1 MKTLVVKTHA
11 FGDSLLAT
19 PAVAALIAEGD
30 SVTVLTGPS
39 SLPVWERLPGITEL
53 IQSPAPCSTAKLFLW
68 SVLNLQRGYDRVLHF
83 GSSVNAYRW
92 LRFLTGLKAVSG
104 GDGKTGFGVA
114 RPAAEDYCRIA
125 GVQCSSL
132 QPVFPV
138 TQVEM
143 NSAGKHSGVSPYVV
157 LAPGGARNARD
168 FVPQKRWP
176 VSRWGEVSLYL
187 QSKGFRVFLVGGQ
200 QDKSEISSVSG
211 VNLAGKL
218 TWGETAAL
226 ISRATLFAG
235 NDSGP
240 AHLAVA
246 GDTPALILFGPTDP
260 DALYEKG
267 SIIPLCGTVSCSPC
281 YANSIFPGCAFDEDC
296 MTSIE
301 TERVFH
307 ALEGMLQK

>member
-1 MKTLVVKTHA
+1 MVKTHA

-19 PAVAALIAEGD
+19 PAVAALIAGGD

-39 SLPVWERLPGITEL
+39 SLPVWERLPGIAEL
-53 IQSPAPCSTAKLFLW
+53 VQSPAPCNTAQLFLW
-68 SVLNLQRGYDRVLHF
+68 SALNPQRGFDRVFHF

-92 LRFLTGLKAVSG
+92 LRFLTGLKAISG
-104 GDGKTGFGVA
+104 GDGKTGFGVS

-132 QPVFPV
+132 KPVFPV
-138 TQVEM
+138 TQLEM
-143 NSAGKHSGVSPYVV
+143 DSADRHTGVLPFVV

-176 VSRWGEVSLYL
+176 VSRWGKVSLYL

-200 QDKSEISSVSG
+200 RDKSEIASVSG

-226 ISRATLFAG
+226 ISRAALFAG

-246 GDTPALILFGPTDP
+246 EDTPALVLFGPTDP
-260 DALYEKG
+260 EALYEKG
-267 SIIPLCGTVSCSPC
+267 SIVPLCGTVPCSPC
-281 YANSIFPGCAFDEDC
+281 YANSIFPGCTFDEDC

-301 TERVFH
+301 TERVLH